1 MAKRVSVLGST
12 GSIGRR
18 VLNVVATL
26 GEEVEVVGLS
36 ARHNARLLLEQARAF
51 RPAAVGIAD
60 DRQASVLK
68 PLAAEGVDVCAGD
81 DAAGEM
87 ATLAAADLVFVALAG
102 FAGLA
107 PTLAALRAGKDV
119 ALANKESLV
128 AGGKLVREAQRA
140 AAARIFPVDSE
151 HAALGQCLD
160 VCRPGGVRRL
170 ILTASGGPFLGKS
183 REEVA
188 NATPE
193 QAIAHPVWD
202 MGAKIS
208 VDSATLM
215 NKGLEVIE
223 AYWLFD
229 MPWDRIDVL
238 IHPQS
243 VVHSLVELAD
253 GSFLAQLATAD
264 MRLPIQYALTYPD
277 RRELRFP
284 AAKLELAAIGRL
296 DFARPDAE
304 QFPCFGLA
312 LAAGR
317 AGGLKPAVMN
327 AADEVAVEKFLAS
340 EIPFGALAGV
350 IEATLA
356 DAPDGEIGAYD
367 DVVAADRWAR
377 RRAAE
382 VAAEVAS
389 RTQAGGR

>member
-1 MAKRVSVLGST
+1 VGRNALG
-12 GSIGRR
+12 
-18 VLNVVATL
+18 VVASL
-26 GEEVEVVGLS
+26 RDEVEVVGLA
-36 ARHNARLLLEQARAF
+36 ARYNVGLLARQARSF
-51 RPAAVGIAD
+51 GVAAVGVTDEA
-60 DRQASVLK
+60 QAEALK
-68 PLAAEGVDVCAGD
+68 PLAAEGVDVFVGE
-81 DAAGEM
+81 DAA
-87 ATLAAADLVFVALAG
+87 AAIAAMPSADLVFVAVAG

-107 PTLAALRAGKDV
+107 PTLAALSGGKDV

-140 AAARIFPVDSE
+140 AGARIFPVDSE
-151 HAALGQCLD
+151 HAALAQCLEIYP
-160 VCRPGGVRRL
+160 PGTVKRL

-188 NATPE
+188 NATPQ
-193 QAIAHPVWD
+193 QAVAHPVWD

-223 AYWLFD
+223 AFWLFD

-243 VVHSLVELAD
+243 VVHSLVEMAD

-264 MRLPIQYALTYPD
+264 MRLPIQYALTYPE
-277 RRELRFP
+277 RRAVRFP
-284 AAKLELAAIGRL
+284 VASLELAAIGRL
-296 DFARPDAE
+296 DFARPDRD

-327 AADEVAVEKFLAS
+327 AADEVAVEKFLAGQIS
-340 EIPFGALAGV
+340 FGALAEV

-356 DAPDGEIGAYD
+356 DAPDGDIGCYD
-367 DVVAADRWAR
+367 DVARADRWAR
-377 RRAAE
+377 QRAEE
-382 VAAEVAS
+382 VASEVAS
-389 RTQAGGR
+389 RA

>member
-1 MAKRVSVLGST
+1 MVKRVSILGCT
-12 GSIGRR
+12 GSIGRNA
-18 VLNVVATL
+18 LDVVASL
-26 GEEVEVVGLS
+26 GDEVEVVGL
-36 ARHNARLLLEQARAF
+36 AAGHNARLLVEQARAF
-51 RPAAVGIAD
+51 RPAAVGLSD
-60 DRQASVLK
+60 ERQAAALE
-68 PLAAEGVDVCAGD
+68 PLSSDGVRVYVGK
-81 DAAGEM
+81 DAAAAI
-87 ATLAAADLVFVALAG
+87 ATLPSAELVVAAMAG

-107 PTLAALRAGKDV
+107 PTLAALEAGKDV

-128 AGGKLVREAQRA
+128 AGGHLVRAAQRA
-140 AAARIFPVDSE
+140 SGTRIFPVDSE
-151 HAALGQCLD
+151 HAALSQCLAG
-160 VCRPGGVRRL
+160 CPPGSVKRL

-188 NATPE
+188 NATPQ

-243 VVHSLVELAD
+243 VVHSLVEMAD

-277 RRELRFP
+277 RRTVSFP
-284 AAKLELAAIGRL
+284 ATALELAAIGRL
-296 DFARPDAE
+296 DFARPDPV
-304 QFPCFGLA
+304 QFPCFELA

-317 AGGLKPAVMN
+317 AGGLKPAVLN

-340 EIPFGALAGV
+340 EIPFGALAEV
-350 IEATLA
+350 IETTLA
-356 DAPDGEIGAYD
+356 EAPDGEIGGYEE
-367 DVVAADRWAR
+367 VAAADLWAR

-382 VAAEVAS
+382 AAAAVAS
-389 RTQAGGR
+389 RT

>member
-1 MAKRVSVLGST
+1 VVKRVSILGCT
-12 GSIGRR
+12 GSIGRNA
-18 VLNVVATL
+18 LDVVASL
-26 GEEVEVVGLS
+26 GDDVEVVGL
-36 ARHNARLLLEQARAF
+36 AAGHNARLLVEQARAF
-51 RPAAVGIAD
+51 RPAAVGLSD
-60 DRQASVLK
+60 ERQAAALE
-68 PLAAEGVDVCAGD
+68 PLSSDGVRVYVGK
-81 DAAGEM
+81 DAAAAI
-87 ATLAAADLVFVALAG
+87 ATLPSAELVVAAMAG

-107 PTLAALRAGKDV
+107 PTLAALEAGKDV

-128 AGGKLVREAQRA
+128 AGGHLVRAAQRA
-140 AAARIFPVDSE
+140 SGTRIFPVDSE
-151 HAALGQCLD
+151 HAALSQCLAG
-160 VCRPGGVRRL
+160 CPPGSVKRL

-188 NATPE
+188 NATPQ

-243 VVHSLVELAD
+243 VVHSLVEMAD

-277 RRELRFP
+277 RRTVSFP
-284 AAKLELAAIGRL
+284 ATALELAAIGRL
-296 DFARPDAE
+296 DFARPDPA
-304 QFPCFGLA
+304 QFPCFELA

-317 AGGLKPAVMN
+317 AGGLKPAVLN

-340 EIPFGALAGV
+340 EIPFGALAEV
-350 IEATLA
+350 IETTLA
-356 DAPDGEIGAYD
+356 EAPDGEIGGYED
-367 DVVAADRWAR
+367 VAAADLWAR

-382 VAAEVAS
+382 AAAAVAS
-389 RTQAGGR
+389 RT

>member
-1 MAKRVSVLGST
+1 MAKRVSILGCT
-12 GSIGRR
+12 GSIGRNA
-18 VLNVVATL
+18 LDVVASL
-26 GEEVEVVGLS
+26 GDEAEVVGL
-36 ARHNARLLLEQARAF
+36 AAGHNTRLLLEQARAF
-51 RPAAVGIAD
+51 RPAAVGLSDERGA
-60 DRQASVLK
+60 AA
-68 PLAAEGVDVCAGD
+68 LAALSSDGVRVYTGA
-81 DAAGEM
+81 DAATAI
-87 ATLAAADLVFVALAG
+87 ATLPPADIVVAAVAG

-107 PTLAALRAGKDV
+107 PTLAALEAGKDV

-128 AGGKLVREAQRA
+128 AGGTLVRAAQRETGA
-140 AAARIFPVDSE
+140 HVFPVDSE
-151 HAALGQCLD
+151 HAALSQCLAG
-160 VCRPGGVRRL
+160 CAPGSVKRL

-188 NATPE
+188 NATPK
-193 QAIAHPVWD
+193 QAVAHPVWD

-223 AYWLFD
+223 AHWLFD

-243 VVHSLVELAD
+243 VVHSLVEMVD

-277 RRELRFP
+277 RREVRFP
-284 AAKLELAAIGRL
+284 TTALELAAIGRL
-296 DFARPDAE
+296 DFARPDPE

-317 AGGLKPAVMN
+317 AGGLKPAVLN
-327 AADEVAVEKFLAS
+327 AADEIAVEKFLAS
-340 EIPFGALAGV
+340 EIPFGALAEV
-350 IEATLA
+350 IETTLA
-356 DAPDGEIGAYD
+356 EAPDGEITRYED
-367 DVVAADRWAR
+367 VAAADAWAR

-382 VAAEVAS
+382 AAAAIGR
-389 RTQAGGR
+389 RT

>member
-1 MAKRVSVLGST
+1 MAKRVSILGCT
-12 GSIGRR
+12 GSIGRNA
-18 VLNVVATL
+18 LDVVASL
-26 GEEVEVVGLS
+26 GDEVEVVGL
-36 ARHNARLLLEQARAF
+36 AAGHNARLLLEQARAF
-51 RPAAVGIAD
+51 RPAAVGLSDERGAAALGALSADGVRVVTGEDAATEIAT
-60 DRQASVLK
+60 L
-68 PLAAEGVDVCAGD
+68 PLADIVV
-81 DAAGEM
+81 AA
-87 ATLAAADLVFVALAG
+87 VAG

-107 PTLAALRAGKDV
+107 PTLAALEAGKDV

-128 AGGKLVREAQRA
+128 AGGPLVRAAQRETG
-140 AAARIFPVDSE
+140 ARIFPVDSE
-151 HAALGQCLD
+151 HAALNQCLAG
-160 VCRPGGVRRL
+160 CAPGSVKRL

-188 NATPE
+188 NATPK
-193 QAIAHPVWD
+193 QAVAHPVWD

-243 VVHSLVELAD
+243 VVHSLVEMVD

-264 MRLPIQYALTYPD
+264 MRLPIQHALTYPD
-277 RRELRFP
+277 RRAVRFP
-284 AAKLELAAIGRL
+284 TTALELAAIGRL
-296 DFARPDAE
+296 DFARPDPV

-312 LAAGR
+312 LEAGR
-317 AGGLKPAVMN
+317 AGGLKPAVLN

-340 EIPFGALAGV
+340 RIPFGALAEV
-350 IEATLA
+350 IETTLSE
-356 DAPDGEIGAYD
+356 APDGEVGGYED
-367 DVVAADRWAR
+367 VAAADAWAR

-382 VAAEVAS
+382 AAAEIGS
-389 RTQAGGR
+389 RK

>member
-1 MAKRVSVLGST
+1 MSILGST
-12 GSIGRR
+12 GSIGRNA
-18 VLNVVATL
+18 LDVVASL
-26 GEEVEVVGLS
+26 GDEVEVVGLA
-36 ARHNARLLLEQARAF
+36 ARHNAELLARQARAF
-51 RPAAVGIAD
+51 RVAAVGVSD
-60 DRQASVLK
+60 ERQAHVLE
-68 PLAAEGVDVCAGD
+68 PLAAEGVEVFAGD
-81 DAAGEM
+81 GAASNV
-87 ATLAAADLVFVALAG
+87 ATTPTADLVLVAVAG

-107 PTLAALRAGKDV
+107 PTLAALNAGKDV

-140 AAARIFPVDSE
+140 AGARIFPVDSE
-151 HAALGQCLD
+151 HAALAQCLE
-160 VCRPGGVRRL
+160 VCRPDAVRRL
-170 ILTASGGPFLGKS
+170 IITASGGPFLKKR

-188 NATPE
+188 DATPE
-193 QAIAHPVWD
+193 QAVAHPVWD

-243 VVHSLVELAD
+243 VVHSLVEMAD
-253 GSFLAQLATAD
+253 GSFVAQLATAD
-264 MRLPIQYALTYPD
+264 MRLPIQYAFTYPE
-277 RRELRFP
+277 RRAARFP
-284 AAKLELAAIGRL
+284 TAALELAAIGRL
-296 DFARPDAE
+296 EFARPDPA

-327 AADEVAVEKFLAS
+327 AADEVAVEKFLAG
-340 EIPFGALAGV
+340 EIPFGALPEV

-356 DAPDGEIGAYD
+356 DAPDGDAGGYD
-367 DVVAADRWAR
+367 DVARADRWAR
-377 RRAAE
+377 RRAEE
-382 VAAEVAS
+382 VAGAVAS
-389 RTQAGGR
+389 RA

>member
-1 MAKRVSVLGST
+1 MSILGST
-12 GSIGRR
+12 GSIGRNA
-18 VLNVVATL
+18 LDVVASL
-26 GEEVEVVGLS
+26 GDEVEVVGLA
-36 ARHNARLLLEQARAF
+36 ARHNAELLVRQARAF
-51 RPAAVGIAD
+51 RVAAVGVSD
-60 DRQASVLK
+60 ERQARVLE
-68 PLAAEGVDVCAGD
+68 PLAAEGVEVFAGD
-81 DAAGEM
+81 GAAANV
-87 ATLAAADLVFVALAG
+87 ATTPTADLVLVAVAG

-107 PTLAALRAGKDV
+107 PTLAALNAGKDV

-140 AAARIFPVDSE
+140 AGARIFPVDSE
-151 HAALGQCLD
+151 HAALAQCLEM
-160 VCRPGGVRRL
+160 CRPDAVRRL
-170 ILTASGGPFLGKS
+170 IITASGGPFLEKS

-188 NATPE
+188 DATPE
-193 QAIAHPVWD
+193 QAVAHPVWD

-243 VVHSLVELAD
+243 VVHSLVEMAD
-253 GSFLAQLATAD
+253 GSFVAQLATAD
-264 MRLPIQYALTYPD
+264 MRLPIQYALTYPE
-277 RRELRFP
+277 RRAALFP
-284 AAKLELAAIGRL
+284 TAALELATIGRL
-296 DFARPDAE
+296 EFARPDPA

-327 AADEVAVEKFLAS
+327 AADEVAVEKFLAG
-340 EIPFGALAGV
+340 EIPFGALPEV

-356 DAPDGEIGAYD
+356 DAPDGDAAGYD
-367 DVVAADRWAR
+367 DVARADRWAR
-377 RRAAE
+377 RRAEE
-382 VAAEVAS
+382 VAAAVAS
-389 RTQAGGR
+389 RA

>member
-1 MAKRVSVLGST
+1 MV
-12 GSIGRR
+12 
-18 VLNVVATL
+18 
-26 GEEVEVVGLS
+26 
-36 ARHNARLLLEQARAF
+36 RA
-51 RPAAVGIAD
+51 
-60 DRQASVLK
+60 
-68 PLAAEGVDVCAGD
+68 
-81 DAAGEM
+81 
-87 ATLAAADLVFVALAG
+87 
-102 FAGLA
+102 
-107 PTLAALRAGKDV
+107 
-119 ALANKESLV
+119 
-128 AGGKLVREAQRA
+128 AQRA
-140 AAARIFPVDSE
+140 SGTRIFPVDSE
-151 HAALGQCLD
+151 HAALNQCLAG
-160 VCRPGGVRRL
+160 CPPGSVERL

-188 NATPE
+188 NATPQ

-243 VVHSLVELAD
+243 VVHSLVEMSD

-277 RRELRFP
+277 RRAVSFP
-284 AAKLELAAIGRL
+284 ATALELAAIGRL
-296 DFARPDAE
+296 DFARPDPV
-304 QFPCFGLA
+304 QFPCFELA

-317 AGGLKPAVMN
+317 AGGLKPAVLN

-340 EIPFGALAGV
+340 EIPFGALAEV

-356 DAPDGEIGAYD
+356 EAPDGEIGGYED
-367 DVVAADRWAR
+367 VAAADLWAR

-382 VAAEVAS
+382 AAAAVAS
-389 RTQAGGR
+389 RT

>member
-1 MAKRVSVLGST
+1 MVKRVSILGST
-12 GSIGRR
+12 GSIGRNA
-18 VLNVVATL
+18 LDVVASL
-26 GEEVEVVGLS
+26 GDEVEVVGLA
-36 ARHNARLLLEQARAF
+36 ARHNAELLARQARAF
-51 RPAAVGIAD
+51 HVAAVGVSD
-60 DRQASVLK
+60 ERQARVLE
-68 PLAAEGVDVCAGD
+68 PLAAEGVEVFAGD
-81 DAAGEM
+81 GAAANV
-87 ATLAAADLVFVALAG
+87 ATTPTADLVLVAVAG

-107 PTLAALRAGKDV
+107 PTLAALNAGKDV

-140 AAARIFPVDSE
+140 AGARIFPVDSE
-151 HAALGQCLD
+151 HAALAQCLEM
-160 VCRPGGVRRL
+160 CRPDAVRRL
-170 ILTASGGPFLGKS
+170 ILTASGGPFLEKS

-188 NATPE
+188 DATPE
-193 QAIAHPVWD
+193 QAVAHPVWD

-243 VVHSLVELAD
+243 VVHSLVEMAD
-253 GSFLAQLATAD
+253 GSFVAQLATAD
-264 MRLPIQYALTYPD
+264 MRLPIQYALTYPE
-277 RRELRFP
+277 RRAARFP
-284 AAKLELAAIGRL
+284 TAALELATIGRL
-296 DFARPDAE
+296 EFARPDPA

-327 AADEVAVEKFLAS
+327 AADEVAVEKFLAG
-340 EIPFGALAGV
+340 EIPFGALPEV

-356 DAPDGEIGAYD
+356 DAPDGDAGGYD
-367 DVVAADRWAR
+367 DVARADRWAR
-377 RRAAE
+377 RRAEE
-382 VAAEVAS
+382 VAGAVAS
-389 RTQAGGR
+389 RA

>member
-1 MAKRVSVLGST
+1 MVKRVSILGCT
-12 GSIGRR
+12 GSIGRNA
-18 VLNVVATL
+18 LDVVASL
-26 GEEVEVVGLS
+26 GDDVEVVGL
-36 ARHNARLLLEQARAF
+36 AAGHNARLLVEQARAF
-51 RPAAVGIAD
+51 RPAAVGLSD
-60 DRQASVLK
+60 ERQAAVLE
-68 PLAAEGVDVCAGD
+68 PLSADGVRVYVGK
-81 DAAGEM
+81 DAAAAI
-87 ATLAAADLVFVALAG
+87 ATLPSAELVVAAMAG

-107 PTLAALRAGKDV
+107 PTLAALEAGKDV

-128 AGGKLVREAQRA
+128 AGGHLVRAAQRA
-140 AAARIFPVDSE
+140 SGTCIFPVDSE
-151 HAALGQCLD
+151 HAALSQCLAG
-160 VCRPGGVRRL
+160 CPPGSVKRL

-188 NATPE
+188 NATPQ

-243 VVHSLVELAD
+243 VVHSLVEMAD

-277 RRELRFP
+277 RRTVSFP
-284 AAKLELAAIGRL
+284 ATALELAAIGRL
-296 DFARPDAE
+296 DFARPDPA
-304 QFPCFGLA
+304 QFPCFELA

-317 AGGLKPAVMN
+317 AGGLKPAVLN

-340 EIPFGALAGV
+340 EIPFGALAEV
-350 IEATLA
+350 IETTLA
-356 DAPDGEIGAYD
+356 EAPDGEIGGYED
-367 DVVAADRWAR
+367 VAAADLWAR

-382 VAAEVAS
+382 AAAAVAS
-389 RTQAGGR
+389 RT

>member
-1 MAKRVSVLGST
+1 MAKRVSILGCT
-12 GSIGRR
+12 GSIGRNA
-18 VLNVVATL
+18 LDVVASL
-26 GEEVEVVGLS
+26 GDEAEVVGL
-36 ARHNARLLLEQARAF
+36 AAGHNARLLLEQARAF
-51 RPAAVGIAD
+51 RPAAVGLSDERGA
-60 DRQASVLK
+60 AA
-68 PLAAEGVDVCAGD
+68 LAALSSDGVRVYTGE
-81 DAAGEM
+81 DAATAI
-87 ATLAAADLVFVALAG
+87 ATLPPADIVVAAVAG

-107 PTLAALRAGKDV
+107 PTLAALEAGKDV

-128 AGGKLVREAQRA
+128 AGGTLVRAAQRETGA
-140 AAARIFPVDSE
+140 HVFPVDSE
-151 HAALGQCLD
+151 HAALSQCLAG
-160 VCRPGGVRRL
+160 CAPGSVKRL

-188 NATPE
+188 NATPK
-193 QAIAHPVWD
+193 QAVAHPVWD

-223 AYWLFD
+223 AHWLFD

-243 VVHSLVELAD
+243 VVHSLVEMVD

-277 RRELRFP
+277 RREVRFP
-284 AAKLELAAIGRL
+284 TTALELAAIGRL
-296 DFARPDAE
+296 DFARPDPE

-317 AGGLKPAVMN
+317 AGGLKPAVLN

-340 EIPFGALAGV
+340 EIPFGALAEV
-350 IEATLA
+350 IETTLA
-356 DAPDGEIGAYD
+356 AAPDGEITRYED
-367 DVVAADRWAR
+367 VAAADEWAR

-382 VAAEVAS
+382 VAAAIGS
-389 RTQAGGR
+389 RT

>member
-1 MAKRVSVLGST
+1 MVKRVSILGCT
-12 GSIGRR
+12 GSIGRNA
-18 VLNVVATL
+18 LDVVASL
-26 GEEVEVVGLS
+26 GDDVEVVGL
-36 ARHNARLLLEQARAF
+36 AAGHNARLLVEQARAF
-51 RPAAVGIAD
+51 RPAAVGLSD
-60 DRQASVLK
+60 ERQAAVLE
-68 PLAAEGVDVCAGD
+68 PLSADGVRVYVGK
-81 DAAGEM
+81 DAAAAI
-87 ATLAAADLVFVALAG
+87 ATLPSAELVVAAMAG

-107 PTLAALRAGKDV
+107 PTLAALEAGKDV

-128 AGGKLVREAQRA
+128 AGGHLVRAAQRA
-140 AAARIFPVDSE
+140 SGTRIFPVDSE
-151 HAALGQCLD
+151 HAALSQCLAG
-160 VCRPGGVRRL
+160 CPPGSVKRL

-188 NATPE
+188 NATPQ

-243 VVHSLVELAD
+243 VVHSLVEMAD

-277 RRELRFP
+277 RRTVSFP
-284 AAKLELAAIGRL
+284 ATALELAAIGRL
-296 DFARPDAE
+296 DFARPDPA
-304 QFPCFGLA
+304 QFPCFELA

-317 AGGLKPAVMN
+317 AGGLKPAVLN

-340 EIPFGALAGV
+340 EIPFGALAEV
-350 IEATLA
+350 IETTLA
-356 DAPDGEIGAYD
+356 EAPDGEIGGYED
-367 DVVAADRWAR
+367 VAAADLWAR

-382 VAAEVAS
+382 AAAAVAS
-389 RTQAGGR
+389 RT

>member
-1 MAKRVSVLGST
+1 VVKRVSILGCT
-12 GSIGRR
+12 GSIGRNA
-18 VLNVVATL
+18 LDVVASL
-26 GEEVEVVGLS
+26 GDDVEVVGL
-36 ARHNARLLLEQARAF
+36 AAGHNARLLVEQARAF
-51 RPAAVGIAD
+51 RPAAVGLSD
-60 DRQASVLK
+60 ERQAAALE
-68 PLAAEGVDVCAGD
+68 PLSSDGVRVYVGK
-81 DAAGEM
+81 DAAAAI
-87 ATLAAADLVFVALAG
+87 ATLPSAELVVAAMAG

-107 PTLAALRAGKDV
+107 PTLAALEAGKDV

-128 AGGKLVREAQRA
+128 AGGHLVRAAQRA
-140 AAARIFPVDSE
+140 SGTRIFPVDSE
-151 HAALGQCLD
+151 HAALSQCLAG
-160 VCRPGGVRRL
+160 CPPGSVKRL

-188 NATPE
+188 NATPQ

-243 VVHSLVELAD
+243 VVHSLVEMAD

-277 RRELRFP
+277 RRTVSFP
-284 AAKLELAAIGRL
+284 ATALELAAIGRL
-296 DFARPDAE
+296 DFARPDPV
-304 QFPCFGLA
+304 QFPCFELA

-317 AGGLKPAVMN
+317 AGGLKPAVLN

-340 EIPFGALAGV
+340 EIPFGALAEV
-350 IEATLA
+350 IETTLA
-356 DAPDGEIGAYD
+356 EAPDGEIGGYED
-367 DVVAADRWAR
+367 VAAADLWAR

-382 VAAEVAS
+382 AAAAVAS
-389 RTQAGGR
+389 RT

>member
-1 MAKRVSVLGST
+1 MRD
-12 GSIGRR
+12 
-18 VLNVVATL
+18 
-26 GEEVEVVGLS
+26 EVEVVGLA
-36 ARHNARLLLEQARAF
+36 ARHNAPLLARQARSF
-51 RPAAVGIAD
+51 GVTAVGVTDGA
-60 DRQASVLK
+60 QAEALK
-68 PLAAEGVDVCAGD
+68 PLAAEGVDVYVGEE
-81 DAAGEM
+81 AAT
-87 ATLAAADLVFVALAG
+87 AIAAVPTADLVLVAVAG

-107 PTLAALRAGKDV
+107 PTLAALNAGKDV

-128 AGGKLVREAQRA
+128 TGGKLVREAQGA
-140 AAARIFPVDSE
+140 TGARLFPVDSE
-151 HAALGQCLD
+151 HAALAQCLEI
-160 VCRPGGVRRL
+160 CPPGTVKRL

-223 AYWLFD
+223 AFWLFG

-243 VVHSLVELAD
+243 VVHSLVEMAD

-264 MRLPIQYALTYPD
+264 MRLPIQYALTYPE
-277 RRELRFP
+277 RRAVRFP
-284 AAKLELAAIGRL
+284 SASLELAAIGRL
-296 DFARPDAE
+296 DFARPDRD

-327 AADEVAVEKFLAS
+327 AADEVAVQKFLAS
-340 EIPFGALAGV
+340 EISFGALAEV
-350 IEATLA
+350 IETTLA
-356 DAPDGEIGAYD
+356 DAPDGDVDAYE
-367 DVVAADRWAR
+367 DVARADRWAR
-377 RRAAE
+377 RRAG
-382 VAAEVAS
+382 EVAS
-389 RTQAGGR
+389 EIASRT